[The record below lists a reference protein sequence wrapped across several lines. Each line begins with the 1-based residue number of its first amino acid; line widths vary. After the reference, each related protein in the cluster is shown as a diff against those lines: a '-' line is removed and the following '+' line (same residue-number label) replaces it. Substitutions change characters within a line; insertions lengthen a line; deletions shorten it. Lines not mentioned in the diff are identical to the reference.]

1 MEFIDRLIIERE
13 ELEKKYYKLKKY
25 LFDNMN
31 NIDTSSDNTDFDLL
45 KNQYEIMGDYLTI
58 LNIRIRRVIEKFGQQ
73 TDLILDENKWDSQ
86 WIDLIDICI
95 LNKINYISCSNF
107 KIYQIANNVNR
118 DIIYEINDTNVI
130 PFYKNDITDINKEK
144 SLKIIKNTQNT
155 GFVNESK
162 C

>member
-13 ELEKKYYKLKKY
+13 ELEIKYYKLKKY

-31 NIDTSSDNTDFDLL
+31 NIDSNSDNTDFDLL

-73 TDLILDENKWDSQ
+73 TELILDENKWAWQ

-107 KIYQIANNVNR
+107 KIYQIANKVNR
-118 DIIYEINDTNVI
+118 DIIYEINDTEVL
-130 PFYKNDITDINKEK
+130 PFYMDKHNDNEYK
-144 SLKIIKNTQNT
+144 SLRMIKK
-155 GFVNESK
+155 VI
-162 C
+162 

>member
-13 ELEKKYYKLKKY
+13 ELEIKYYKLKKY

-58 LNIRIRRVIEKFGQQ
+58 LNIRIRRAIEKFGQQ
-73 TDLILDENKWDSQ
+73 TELILDENKWDWQ

-95 LNKINYISCSNF
+95 LNKINYISCANF
-107 KIYQIANNVNR
+107 KIYQIANNVNK
-118 DIIYEINDTNVI
+118 DIIYEINDTEVV
-130 PFYKNDITDINKEK
+130 PFYMDKNNDNEYK
-144 SLKIIKNTQNT
+144 SLRILKKVI
-155 GFVNESK
+155 
-162 C
+162 